1 MRVGWQRRALAFVV
15 AVLAASLS
23 WVLMFMALALEQA
36 GRDDFV
42 DSVYGLASICLLVSP
57 ILVACVTLGCLL
69 GLAVERMIPRRV
81 GPVAFCALG
90 AACSS
95 ALTVVLNGLVLQL
108 PKDVMVAVPGV
119 TGGLAAAAVWWN
131 MVRVK
136 ERMANG

>member
-23 WVLMFMALALEQA
+23 WVLMFMALALEQTEHY
-36 GRDDFV
+36 DFV
-42 DSVYGLASICLLVSP
+42 ASVYGLASICLLVSP

-69 GLAVERMIPRRV
+69 GLAVERMIPRSV

-90 AACSS
+90 AVSGG
-95 ALTVVLNGLVLQL
+95 ALTAVLNGLVLQL

-119 TGGLAAAAVWWN
+119 TGGLAAAAVWWK